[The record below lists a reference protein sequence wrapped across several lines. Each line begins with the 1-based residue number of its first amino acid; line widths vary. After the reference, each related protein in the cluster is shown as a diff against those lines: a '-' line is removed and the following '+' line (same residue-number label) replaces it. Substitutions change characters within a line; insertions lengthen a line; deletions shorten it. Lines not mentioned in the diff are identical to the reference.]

1 MVLAADDSRVA
12 RALIEQC
19 LKELNLPF
27 IMATDGLQ
35 AWNKLQ
41 QLSAEAEAEG
51 KSVMDKVAMVLT
63 DLEMP
68 EMDGFTLTR
77 KIKSSDKYKRLPVVI
92 HSSLTGAANEDHVR
106 SVGADGYVAKF
117 APSDLA
123 AMLAKVLPA

>member
-1 MVLAADDSRVA
+1 MA

-68 EMDGFTLTR
+68 EMDGFT
-77 KIKSSDKYKRLPVVI
+77 
-92 HSSLTGAANEDHVR
+92 
-106 SVGADGYVAKF
+106 
-117 APSDLA
+117 
-123 AMLAKVLPA
+123 